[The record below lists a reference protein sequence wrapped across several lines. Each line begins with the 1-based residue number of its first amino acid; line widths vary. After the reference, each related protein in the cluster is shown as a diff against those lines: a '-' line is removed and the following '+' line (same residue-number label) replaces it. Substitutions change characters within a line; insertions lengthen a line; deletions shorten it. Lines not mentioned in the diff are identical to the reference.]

1 MCRLGKPGVE
11 FYGHLPC
18 SDHAITKL
26 IFVPNQ
32 VIKLHIIIKFERK
45 VYVLLINMIQL
56 IYSGSFSVIIRWQ

>member
-1 MCRLGKPGVE
+1 MHNFFIYSIKKKSYQKNIVMNKNIFLSKLYRLGKTGVE

-32 VIKLHIIIKFERK
+32 VIILFII
-45 VYVLLINMIQL
+45 L
-56 IYSGSFSVIIRWQ
+56 